1 MTAAGAR
8 KATGR
13 VASIALVA
21 GAVLFSLVVLELGCR
36 VLSRGPG
43 ALVHWPNF
51 AAEMMGI
58 DDGSCNYVSDSRLGW
73 TMPPNCSTPS
83 YDTDANGFRRVP
95 VPAAA
100 AALAQ
105 PPVLATGSS
114 FTWGHDAADGET
126 WPAFLQE
133 QSGRQVLNAGVSGY
147 SLDQTVLRTEQGAA
161 RLKPLVIVASFTP
174 GDVWR
179 TELSLA
185 YSREKPYF
193 AVTRDAGKDAAK
205 DAGEGRLELR
215 GVPIAPHPRAPLP
228 TAARWLGWSAL
239 ANEIVERLAIRD
251 GWYYEE
257 AQAVPPGTGETISCL
272 LMGRLARL
280 GVPVMVVAQYGRG
293 YWEADAA
300 YRARARGSSA
310 GVLGCA
316 AAAGLAA
323 FDLAGPLQAAIEAR
337 GLSTLYGSEHHTPE
351 GNRTVAELI
360 YRELV
365 RRNLLPQAATR

>member
-1 MTAAGAR
+1 
-8 KATGR
+8 
-13 VASIALVA
+13 VSIALVA
-21 GAVLFSLVVLELGCR
+21 GAVLFSLAVLELGCR
-36 VLSRGPG
+36 LLSGGPA
-43 ALVHWPNF
+43 ALVHWPNY
-51 AAEMMGI
+51 ARAMMGI
-58 DDGSCNYVSDSRLGW
+58 DDGGCNYVSDSRLGW
-73 TMPPNCSTPS
+73 SLPPSCSSPG

-95 VPAAA
+95 ARSPAAT

-114 FTWGHDAADGET
+114 FTWGHDALDGET
-126 WPAFLQE
+126 WPAFLQAE
-133 QSGRQVLNAGVSGY
+133 SGRQVLNAGVSGY
-147 SLDQTVLRTEQGAA
+147 ALDQTVLQTEQSAA
-161 RLKPLVIVASFTP
+161 RLKPLVIVAGFTP

-193 AVTRDAGKDAAK
+193 VLTNGQ
-205 DAGEGRLELR
+205 LELR

-228 TAARWLGWSAL
+228 PAARWLGWSAL
-239 ANEIVERLAIRD
+239 ANEIVDRLGIRD

-257 AQAVPPGTGETISCL
+257 IQAVPPGTGETIACL

-280 GVPVMVVAQYGRG
+280 GVPVLVVAQYGRG

-300 YRARARGSSA
+300 YRAHAHGSSA
-310 GVLGCA
+310 KVLGCA

-323 FDLAGPLQAAIEAR
+323 FDLAPPLQSAIEAR
-337 GLSTLYGSEHHTPE
+337 GLPALYSSEHHTPE